1 MDLALIESGAT
12 AVERLRHSVELRRQA
27 DIDEVRAIAE
37 LAAEHSWTTTDEFD
51 VIGERAVRL
60 GADGCRLVGE
70 FLPLEVAAIKGIS
83 VNAAT
88 WLIRDVLNLEARHPV
103 LWDAVRAGHVA
114 PFRAFQLAQLAA
126 HYELTREQALTVD
139 SGLAG
144 KFGRIA
150 WPRLMRLARGLIAIV
165 AADKI
170 EAAAKAAREARF
182 MRSAPVEDQPIVTE
196 LWARLD
202 TADAQQ
208 LEATVAAL
216 AKILA
221 AEGDSE
227 SLDVRRA
234 KALGILATPDKAAA
248 LLTGDATTAKKYRPR
263 ANVFLHLSGEAVTG
277 ASVGVA
283 RCETMGPITMNQ
295 LAELFGTH
303 HITITPVVRTGG
315 DEPAGTA
322 TRSPNASAKLSGCVM
337 CARCSRTPPGAP
349 GGSISTTPS
358 PSCPAS
364 RYRPG
369 PGTSAR
375 SPGES
380 TAPRPPTAGGSAN
393 LGPASSGGGHP
404 PVSVTVSA
412 PAVPTTCTAGHH
424 WNARWPGTS
433 TAARAGV
440 PPGGVPAGRH
450 LAVGFAHETLADAV
464 VAPVADGPECLHDR
478 TAQRDDGSTGPVG
491 IPEHRRVG
499 VPLPQRTGGD
509 ADRLRLA
516 VHRPECG
523 SEHGAEWGQRS
534 AERIGVGPAQRVA
547 VAHGVRLGGRLPRPR
562 RGARPRR

>member
-182 MRSAPVEDQPIVTE
+182 MRSAPVEDQPLVTE

-263 ANVFLHLSGEAVTG
+263 ANVFLHLSEEAVTG

-283 RCETMGPITMNQ
+283 RCETMGPITKNQ

-315 DEPAGTA
+315 DEPAVDSYEIPERIRRA
-322 TRSPNASAKLSGCVM
+322 VRLRDVCEVFP
-337 CARCSRTPPGAP
+337 
-349 GGSISTTPS
+349 
-358 PSCPAS
+358 
-364 RYRPG
+364 Y
-369 PGTSAR
+369 SAR
-375 SPGES
+375 SARRLDLDHTIPFVPGVPVQ
-380 TAPRPPTAGGSAN
+380 TRPGN
-393 LGPASSGGGHP
+393 LGPLTRGVHRAK
-404 PVSVTVSA
+404 
-412 PAVPTTCTAGHH
+412 TAG
-424 WNARWPGTS
+424 RWRLRQPRPGIFWWRS
-433 TAARAGV
+433 
-440 PPGGVPAGRH
+440 
-450 LAVGFAHETLADAV
+450 
-464 VAPVADGPECLHDR
+464 
-478 TAQRDDGSTGPVG
+478 STGQ
-491 IPEHRRVG
+491 RYRVG
-499 VPLPQRTGGD
+499 PSGTDDLHGWSPL
-509 ADRLRLA
+509 
-516 VHRPECG
+516 
-523 SEHGAEWGQRS
+523 
-534 AERIGVGPAQRVA
+534 ERKVA
-547 VAHGVRLGGRLPRPR
+547 WHLDSG
-562 RGARPRR
+562 